1 MPAIP
6 GRPHVMC
13 NPPGAGPTAQ
23 PSRDV
28 TPPRAHRDSLIP
40 SPANQPRPI
49 DPLASGSTIPATA
62 RVRLILA
69 SSTGEND

>member
-13 NPPGAGPTAQ
+13 THQARVPRLN

-69 SSTGEND
+69 STTGEND